1 MVTLFCAVVGEN
13 GNAFPVDIDTRK
25 SVGDLKKAIKEEQM
39 FDFAASKLELYL
51 AKKGESWLTEKQVAE
66 GIYDTSDFK
75 PLKVVAASLHLVGL
89 SEKDVAFKVTMEDV
103 KTMSFPVNVVVVVP
117 IGMKNTLAANRR
129 AALSIAISA
138 AEPTEIFVTIE
149 EIRDSEKD

>member
-13 GNAFPVDIDTRK
+13 GNAFPVDIDTSQ
-25 SVGDLKKAIKEEQM
+25 SVGDLKEAIKEEQK

-51 AKKGESWLTEKQVAE
+51 AKKGESWLTEIEVKD
-66 GIYDTSDFK
+66 ISDISD
-75 PLKVVAASLHLVGL
+75 LKHLSAARARLHHIGL
-89 SEKDVAFKVTMEDV
+89 SDDQVVEEVDEIEVDAGNG
-103 KTMSFPVNVVVVVP
+103 SVNVLAIIP
-117 IGMKNTLAANRR
+117 IGMKYALAANRR